1 MWFLQSE
8 RNDSSVWVTGKLPR
22 HLKTVHMS
30 LNTLKHLFTMIS
42 AIKHDSL
49 HQRLQNCSD
58 KSQVPVVK
66 TKVTPESDPVFIA
79 LGGDL

>member
-1 MWFLQSE
+1 
-8 RNDSSVWVTGKLPR
+8 
-22 HLKTVHMS
+22 MS